1 MEEYILQFIDYIKVE
16 RRYSDQTVRAYARDL
31 NEFNQYLRE
40 SGQAQLENLGYYD
53 LRLYLAH
60 LNEKELARTTI
71 ARKLSSLRSFFKYA
85 IIQGWLKSNPMDLI
99 QYNVRKNR
107 LPDFFYP
114 SEMQEI
120 FEAIEKLDSDQQP
133 LFSALLELLYA
144 TGMRVSEI
152 SDLTLKQ
159 IDFSMALIR
168 VIGKGQKERIVPVGD
183 QALESVQNYIKGLR
197 AQTLEENKVDK
208 DYPYIFISKRG
219 KKLSPTI
226 IRKILQTIMEE
237 TGLNMAI
244 HPHKLRH
251 TFATHMLNNGADMRS
266 VQEMLG
272 HEDLSSTQIY
282 THVTKDKLR
291 ETYMNVF
298 PRAQRKSK
306 EED

>member
-237 TGLNMAI
+237 TGLNLAI